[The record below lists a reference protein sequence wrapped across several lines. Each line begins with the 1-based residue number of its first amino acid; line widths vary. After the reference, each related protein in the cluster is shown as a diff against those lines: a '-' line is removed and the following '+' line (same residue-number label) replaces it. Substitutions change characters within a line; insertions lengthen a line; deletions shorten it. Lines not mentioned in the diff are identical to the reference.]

1 MKHDIFEFNAADM
14 TWADRAVRVIFLIAL
29 IGVLLA
35 DLFIWRPM

>member
-1 MKHDIFEFNAADM
+1 MKHDIFEFSATDM
-14 TWADRAVRVIFLIAL
+14 TWADKAVRIIFLIAL